1 MIGIG
6 KVDAAGIPIPLD
18 QDARPIVMG
27 LTWRKI
33 AFKCTLAMD
42 KPRIQERL
50 VPSQLAVG
58 ILCGRTFCYH
68 DKVAVTVTQMVVTM
82 IADGSYNDCKSY

>member
-1 MIGIG
+1 MDDLAPAHLRPWLAGGQLIGIG
-6 KVDAAGIPIPLD
+6 KVDASGMAIPLD

-42 KPRIQERL
+42 KARI
-50 VPSQLAVG
+50 
-58 ILCGRTFCYH
+58 
-68 DKVAVTVTQMVVTM
+68 
-82 IADGSYNDCKSY
+82 